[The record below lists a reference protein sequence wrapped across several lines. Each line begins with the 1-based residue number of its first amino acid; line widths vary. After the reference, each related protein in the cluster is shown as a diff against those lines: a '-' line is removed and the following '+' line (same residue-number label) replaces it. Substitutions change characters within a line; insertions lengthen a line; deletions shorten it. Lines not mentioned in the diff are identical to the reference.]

1 MSQFIPVYAYPDKMP
16 VDISFVF
23 EDEKPAGKHGF
34 TQVKG
39 ENLYFEDGKLAKF
52 WGVMFNGAACFPP
65 HERAEA
71 VAQRLSQAGINI
83 VRLHQMDDEWVAPNL
98 YRLTA
103 GKRVTTTRVLCP
115 ESMER
120 LDYLLKCLKEKGIYV
135 TVDMTTYR
143 RFKPGDGVKY
153 AHLLHDGTRLY
164 AMYDP
169 TMIELQKE
177 FCRNFWNHVNPYT
190 GLAYKDDPMFA
201 MCCIINENDTY
212 IDHSTRRWYNLI
224 PYYDDM
230 LRDMFDKWLKE
241 KGIEYDAY
249 GCELFTKDQPMQQF
263 RMELMRNYLDDM
275 YAYIRSL
282 GVKVP
287 LSGSN
292 YHTNCGIVKASENMD
307 FTDAHSYFYDWKWG
321 ENEKLC
327 AHRSVTGFPTTPLA
341 GPCAMRIHGKPFF
354 MTEWDMPFPNSYR
367 AEGPLW
373 FPAVA
378 CLQNWTGMTIHTYG
392 YGHDMSKFDLLGK
405 AASTNT
411 IGGVPYREGIFA
423 VWNDPAKFGQFYH
436 GALMFRRGDVSPAK
450 TTLGGKITEEM
461 YGKRAHTLHDL
472 TMEKHQ
478 VHMVLDSTDTSD
490 LKYILDPSK
499 KLPAYELET
508 MAYDAESGTMKPTD
522 ASVATNPKIIVS
534 DTGELTRNMSKQV
547 GYIDTPMT
555 KSAYGRIGTSAVN
568 KRDPSWPAHEL
579 NGLTIRCKTDFACI
593 TLSSL
598 SEDDLNNSGNI
609 LLTTVGRARNHG
621 AQFDGEKMIDRGT
634 GPIEVEVIH
643 AQIELKTSKEILE
656 VWSVDSEGFYS
667 GKIDSVIE
675 DGVLKFTVGEEY
687 PCMYYL
693 IVEP

>member
-1 MSQFIPVYAYPDKMP
+1 MSRFIPVYAYPDKMP

-23 EDEKPAGKHGF
+23 EDEKPAGKRGF

-39 ENLYFEDGKLAKF
+39 ENLYFEDGTLAKF

-71 VAQRLSQAGINI
+71 VAERLSQAGINI

-98 YRLTA
+98 YRLTP
-103 GKRVTTTRVLCP
+103 GKRVETTRVLCP

-177 FCRNFWNHVNPYT
+177 FCFNFWNHVNPYT

-201 MCCIINENDTY
+201 MCCIINENDTF
-212 IDHSTRRWYNLI
+212 IDHSSRRWYNLI
-224 PYYDDM
+224 PYYDNM
-230 LRDMFDKWLKE
+230 LRDMFAKWLKE

-249 GCELFTKDQPMQQF
+249 GCELYTKDQPMQEF
-263 RMELMRNYLDDM
+263 RMELMHNYLDDM
-275 YAYIRSL
+275 AAYIRSL
-282 GVKVP
+282 GVRVP

-292 YHTNCGIVKASENMD
+292 YHTNCGCVKASENMD

-327 AHRSVTGFPTTPLA
+327 AHRNVTGFPTAPLA
-341 GPCAMRIHGKPFF
+341 GPGAMRIHGKPFF

-373 FPAVA
+373 FPAVG

-411 IGGVPYREGIFA
+411 IGSVPYREGIFA

-436 GALMFRRGDVSPAK
+436 GALMFRRGDVQPCK
-450 TTLGGKITEEM
+450 TTIGAPITKEM
-461 YGKRAHTLHDL
+461 YGKRAHTLHDYAL
-472 TMEKHQ
+472 ERHQ
-478 VHMVLDSTDTSD
+478 IHMVLDTTDTSD
-490 LKYILDPSK
+490 LKYVLDPTK
-499 KLPAYELET
+499 KLPNYEIDT
-508 MAYDAESGTMKPTD
+508 MAYDEETKTMKPTEE
-522 ASVATNPKIIVS
+522 SVATNAKILVS
-534 DTGELTRNMSKQV
+534 DTGEVMRNMSKQV
-547 GYIDTPMT
+547 GYIDTPRM
-555 KSAYGRIGTSAVN
+555 KSAYGRIGTAAVN
-568 KRDPSWPAHEL
+568 KRDRAWPAHEL
-579 NGLTIRCKTDFACI
+579 TDLTIRCKTDFACV

-598 SEDDLNNSGNI
+598 TNDPLCESNNI
-609 LLTTVGRARNHG
+609 LLTPVGRARNHG

-634 GPIEVEVIH
+634 GPIEVEVIE
-643 AQIELKTSKEILE
+643 AQIELKTNKEILE
-656 VWSVDSEGFYS
+656 VWSVDSEGFYA

-675 DGVLKFTVGEEY
+675 DGVLKFTVGEEF

-693 IVEP
+693 IAEP